1 MLRSGKVVAAEN
13 GVLEVC
19 FERPEACAHCG
30 QCAGQKKETLVKV
43 PGDAPVGRWIDV
55 DMPEGQV
62 LKASMLA
69 YVMPLLML
77 LGGLALGSVI
87 FENDLLKDYG
97 VISFFYDLFISFIFK
112 FRICRQEHDRNI
124 SRCAVSLLSQNN
136 LSILC
141 HNLILKTVTM
151 QEHYNVGIL
160 FDRT

>member
-87 FENDLLKDYG
+87 FENDLLKALTGIVCMGLSWLVLRLIDKNMRHRDRWQPKIVNVHDEG
-97 VISFFYDLFISFIFK
+97 VIPFF
-112 FRICRQEHDRNI
+112 H
-124 SRCAVSLLSQNN
+124 
-136 LSILC
+136 
-141 HNLILKTVTM
+141 
-151 QEHYNVGIL
+151 
-160 FDRT
+160 